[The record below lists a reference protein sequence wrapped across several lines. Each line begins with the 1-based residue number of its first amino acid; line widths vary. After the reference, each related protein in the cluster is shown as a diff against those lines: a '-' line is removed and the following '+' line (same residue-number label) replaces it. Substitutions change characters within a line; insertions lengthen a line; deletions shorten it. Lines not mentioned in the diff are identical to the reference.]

1 MSQNTDISHKLQR
14 LAESDYKAFNEKLI
28 PTNYE
33 ILGIRMPA
41 LKKLAKELAASPD
54 LEMYLKNAD
63 FILYEHILLYG
74 LVLGQLKKTSLET
87 LFSYLDPLI
96 LKFDNWAHV
105 DTIIS
110 SLKIFNKYPDEVI
123 SHFLPLK
130 SHEGEFTKRVFVII
144 LMDFFINETY
154 IDSTLKHLTEVP
166 QGQYYV
172 DMAIAWAL
180 SVGLVKFYDKT
191 LPYIEQKKFSRFVHN
206 KAIQKARE
214 SFRITPEIKE
224 FLNEMKIK

>member
-1 MSQNTDISHKLQR
+1 MNQQIGQKLAD
-14 LAESDYKAFNEKLI
+14 LAESDYKAFNQRII

-41 LKKLAKELAASPD
+41 LKRLAKELATAPQV
-54 LEMYLKNAD
+54 ENYLNGAEFKT
-63 FILYEHILLYG
+63 YEHILLYG
-74 LVLGQLKKTSLET
+74 LVLGQLKKPSLEM
-87 LFSYLDPLI
+87 LFRYLDPLI

-110 SLKIFNKYPDEVI
+110 ALKVLEKYPEETLT
-123 SHFLPLK
+123 HFLPLK
-130 SHEGEFTKRVFVII
+130 IDEGEFTKRVFVIL
-144 LMDFFINETY
+144 LMDFYMNETC
-154 IDSTLKHLTEVP
+154 IDTTLMHLSEVP

-172 DMAIAWAL
+172 DMGIAWAL

-191 LPYIEQKKFSRFVHN
+191 VPLLEQRTFSRFVHN

-214 SFRITPEIKE
+214 SYRISPEIKE
-224 FLNEMKIK
+224 RLNGLKIR

>member
-1 MSQNTDISHKLQR
+1 MNTHINQKLQA
-14 LAESDYKAFNEKLI
+14 LTESDYKAFNEKLI

-41 LKKLAKELAASPD
+41 LKKLAKEISVD
-54 LEMYLKNAD
+54 QNVDTYLKNAEY
-63 FILYEHILLYG
+63 ITYEHILLYG
-74 LVLGQLKKTSLET
+74 LVLGQVKKPSLEMIFT
-87 LFSYLDPLI
+87 YLDPLI

-110 SLKIFNKYPDEVI
+110 SLKVFQKNPDEVL

-130 SHEGEFTKRVFVII
+130 KHDGEFTKRTFVIL
-144 LMDFFINETY
+144 LMDYFINETY
-154 IDSTLKHLTEVP
+154 IDVALKHMSEIP

-172 DMAIAWAL
+172 DMAIAWAI
-180 SVGLVKFYDKT
+180 SVGLIKFYDKT
-191 LPYIEQKKFSRFVHN
+191 IPLLEQKAFSKFVHN

-214 SFRITPEIKE
+214 SYRITPEKKE
-224 FLNEMKIK
+224 LLNSLKIKKQ